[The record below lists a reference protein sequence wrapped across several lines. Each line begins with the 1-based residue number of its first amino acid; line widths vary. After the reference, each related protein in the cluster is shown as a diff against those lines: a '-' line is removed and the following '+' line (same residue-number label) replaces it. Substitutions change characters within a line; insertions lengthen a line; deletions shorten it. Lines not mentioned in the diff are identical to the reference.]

1 MKTIYTVVILLG
13 LCNPLAA
20 QTYGSHSETV
30 MYTSICKILT
40 NSDHFNG
47 RIVGVFGVLKTGRG
61 LGLLFLTK
69 EHASWNDLANAV
81 DIIPDGRVLHIDSGT
96 PEWAALNGR
105 AVYVEGRL
113 SARASQDE
121 DKPSSKISITF
132 VEAIK
137 CAGPN

>member
-81 DIIPDGRVLHIDSGT
+81 DIIPDGRFFILIRALLSG
-96 PEWAALNGR
+96 PLLMVALFMSKE
-105 AVYVEGRL
+105 AL
-113 SARASQDE
+113 CARFS
-121 DKPSSKISITF
+121 
-132 VEAIK
+132 
-137 CAGPN
+137 G